1 MSVLSPT
8 DSVLDCIPYK
18 SQIQFNLKDV
28 NTFLYSVK
36 FTEIQ
41 RDNISGEAIEN
52 KDLNILFSPNDYQIG
67 ELKFSDF
74 LLPDPQKSQLVK
86 TLDDFEICI
95 QVAQSAII
103 QYNNL
108 LSELNKNK
116 DDLVTQNILKIEKK
130 YENNN
135 DTISKKLEIISL
147 SINPT
152 EDTGLPALFK
162 KIDSIKK
169 AIHDSTNSINS
180 NSRKRDTFLSTNK
193 DDNLYITRFSSQL
206 INYIKAV
213 NKVNEKVEFYRS
225 LLFLLFSNEPF
236 DKIKSDKEKL
246 SSLYMGNGIDQ
257 SSFIRN
263 CNLDFDN
270 IDTIY
275 YGLLLTYSSLN
286 NRNQI
291 AGSLL
296 KLNNFHSSL
305 DKSKYQ
311 ELFNQ
316 ILKTYN
322 AINEVNWSVNYQTTR
337 IADKAD
343 KVFYDIELVPI
354 INDYSLAKKP
364 IKLNYDFD
372 IKGGVKIDF
381 SAGLFFHYNL
391 YDDQYKFVKL
401 SDTSKQVV
409 KENNAYDFIPNL
421 GVLFNLYFRST
432 SSIKP
437 TVNIG
442 VGTNVEK
449 LYYYLGLGVLI
460 GKSERIG
467 IHGGLVGGT
476 VKRISNEYKNG
487 QVVYQSIDMEPT
499 VVPMQSKDPF
509 QMGLFIG
516 FSYNLTGKNEEK
528 MNSLLL
534 KK

>member
-1 MSVLSPT
+1 
-8 DSVLDCIPYK
+8 
-18 SQIQFNLKDV
+18 
-28 NTFLYSVK
+28 
-36 FTEIQ
+36 
-41 RDNISGEAIEN
+41 
-52 KDLNILFSPNDYQIG
+52 
-67 ELKFSDF
+67 
-74 LLPDPQKSQLVK
+74 
-86 TLDDFEICI
+86 
-95 QVAQSAII
+95 
-103 QYNNL
+103 
-108 LSELNKNK
+108 
-116 DDLVTQNILKIEKK
+116 
-130 YENNN
+130 
-135 DTISKKLEIISL
+135 
-147 SINPT
+147 
-152 EDTGLPALFK
+152 
-162 KIDSIKK
+162 
-169 AIHDSTNSINS
+169 
-180 NSRKRDTFLSTNK
+180 
-193 DDNLYITRFSSQL
+193 
-206 INYIKAV
+206 
-213 NKVNEKVEFYRS
+213 
-225 LLFLLFSNEPF
+225 
-236 DKIKSDKEKL
+236 
-246 SSLYMGNGIDQ
+246 MGNGIDQ